1 MTLQNS
7 FCDSIL
13 RIKNG
18 YRSHRQKIT
27 IKNSKRSLELLKI
40 LRNEGFILGFSLQGQ
55 SIEVNLKYFQN
66 KPLIRDIKYS
76 SPLNAKNYIS
86 LKRLRDLCS
95 NTPKRTNGLILHI
108 LSTSKGLLTD
118 YQCIKN
124 KIGGQLLVK
133 IL

>member
-55 SIEVNLKYFQN
+55 SIEVNLKYFQD
-66 KPLIRDIKYS
+66 KPLVRDIKYS

-86 LKRLRDLCS
+86 LKRLRELCN
-95 NTPKRTNGLILHI
+95 NTLKRTNGLTLHI

-124 KIGGQLLVK
+124 KVGGQLLVK